1 MKHFKGGYMENL
13 KKLLLL
19 TISALLFSACTA
31 CGKSETPV
39 SESGSEN
46 QERLE
51 STVGEAGVSP
61 DKDGGVSGQGTE
73 AEPGGSAQ
81 ELVDSDFLAGASAL
95 CGSYF
100 KAGDFRYTMEIL
112 PGGPG
117 ERNTLSVTVNRRSME
132 PQDIERSNAVMG
144 LGVYR
149 LPYSSGISS
158 YSLANEMNGASGNT
172 AATMDMGVNQDGTVS
187 LSGNGEAAGI
197 YYRCEGNLELPEAFF
212 RPLNGTDLIGLDK
225 EQMRIIRNQ
234 FYAVYGRK
242 FQNEELNAYFE
253 AKPWYQGTT
262 EPEQFDDRLLGG
274 MIKRNI
280 SFLQAAENEYNA
292 NEAEKQKREYD
303 ALSPAPY
310 LSLLP
315 ESGEILVT
323 LASDREH
330 AEDKGIYYRAE
341 GTISVPVTL
350 TQEQYRR
357 LLDGEELLVS
367 TDELTG
373 EQKTL
378 KKAKEQE
385 YGEFVFGDEAEG
397 DYVMSSY
404 NAETGLYSLWAD
416 SADTRFKRVYQGDIY
431 VLKGACEEYYG
442 YFNMKREELKESA
455 GNYRVMDFDE
465 QGPYGPQE
473 YSGNVLVTDS
483 KGYVKALYFWG
494 D

>member
-1 MKHFKGGYMENL
+1 MKNS
-13 KKLLLL
+13 KKLILLI
-19 TISALLFSACTA
+19 ISALLLSACSA

-46 QERLE
+46 QERPE
-51 STVGEAGVSP
+51 SAVGEDGANP
-61 DKDGGVSGQGTE
+61 DKNGGDSGRGTE
-73 AEPGGSAQ
+73 RETGGTAQ
-81 ELVDSDFLAGASAL
+81 GLVDNEFSAGASAL

-117 ERNTLSVTVNRRSME
+117 ERNILSVTVNRRSME
-132 PQDIERSNAVMG
+132 PQDIERSNAAIG

-149 LPYSSGISS
+149 LPYSSGTLS
-158 YSLANEMNGASGNT
+158 YTITNEMNGVSGNT
-172 AATMDMGVNQDGTVS
+172 GAAMDLSVNQDGTVS
-187 LSGNGEAAGI
+187 LSGTGEAAGV
-197 YYRCEGNLELPEAFF
+197 YYTCEGNLELPEAFY
-212 RPLNGTDLIGLDK
+212 RPLNGTDLIGLNK

-280 SFLQAAENEYNA
+280 SFLQAAENEYDVYQA
-292 NEAEKQKREYD
+292 DKKKREYD

-310 LSLLP
+310 LPLLP

-341 GTISVPVTL
+341 GTIAVPITL
-350 TQEQYRR
+350 TQEQYQA
-357 LLDGEELLVS
+357 LADGGVLTVT

-378 KKAKEQE
+378 KKAKEQG
-385 YGEFVFGDEAEG
+385 YGEFVFGDEAQG

-404 NAETGLYSLWAD
+404 HAGTGLYSLWAD
-416 SADTRFKRVYQGDIY
+416 SADTRFKRVYQGDVY

>member
-1 MKHFKGGYMENL
+1 MKKTNKFII
-13 KKLLLL
+13 L
-19 TISALLFSACTA
+19 TISSLLLSACSA
-31 CGKSETPV
+31 CGKNETPV

-51 STVGEAGVSP
+51 STVEENGAEP
-61 DKDGGVSGQGTE
+61 DKNGGVSGQGTE
-73 AEPGGSAQ
+73 TEPGGTAQ
-81 ELVDSDFLAGASAL
+81 ELVDSDFPAGASAL

-149 LPYSSGISS
+149 LPYSSKTSS
-158 YSLANEMNGASGNT
+158 YTLTNEMNGVPGNT
-172 AATMDMGVNQDGTVS
+172 AAAMDLSVNQDGTVS

-197 YYRCEGNLELPEAFF
+197 YYTCEGNLELPEAFY

-242 FQNEELNAYFE
+242 FQNEELNAYFG
-253 AKPWYQGTT
+253 AKSWYQGTT
-262 EPEQFDDRLLGG
+262 EPEQFDDRPLGNL
-274 MIKRNI
+274 IKRNI
-280 SFLQAAENEYNA
+280 SFLQEAENEYDA
-292 NEAEKQKREYD
+292 NKAEEQKKEYA

-323 LASDREH
+323 LASDSEH
-330 AEDKGIYYRAE
+330 TEDKGIYYRAQ
-341 GTISVPVTL
+341 GTISVPITL

-357 LLDGEELLVS
+357 LLDGEELVVS

-378 KKAKEQE
+378 KKAKEQD

-404 NAETGLYSLWAD
+404 HSGTGLYSLWAD
-416 SADTRFKRVYQGDIY
+416 SADTRFKRVYHGDVY

-473 YSGNVLVTDS
+473 YSGNILVRDA

>member
-1 MKHFKGGYMENL
+1 MKKTNKFII
-13 KKLLLL
+13 L
-19 TISALLFSACTA
+19 TISALLLSACSA
-31 CGKSETPV
+31 CGKNETLV

-51 STVGEAGVSP
+51 STAEENGVEP
-61 DKDGGVSGQGTE
+61 DKNGGVSDQGTE
-73 AEPGGSAQ
+73 TEPGGTAQ
-81 ELVDSDFLAGASAL
+81 ELVDSDFPAGASAL

-132 PQDIERSNAVMG
+132 SQDIERSNAVMG

-149 LPYSSGISS
+149 LPYSSKTSS
-158 YSLANEMNGASGNT
+158 YTLTNEMNGVPGNT
-172 AATMDMGVNQDGTVS
+172 AAAMDLSVNQDGTVS

-197 YYRCEGNLELPEAFF
+197 YYTCEGNLELPEAFY

-242 FQNEELNAYFE
+242 FQNEELNAYFG

-262 EPEQFDDRLLGG
+262 EPEQFDDRPLGNL
-274 MIKRNI
+274 IKRNI
-280 SFLQAAENEYNA
+280 SFLQEAENEYDA
-292 NEAEKQKREYD
+292 NKAEEQKKEYA

-323 LASDREH
+323 LASDSEH
-330 AEDKGIYYRAE
+330 TEDKGIYYRAQ
-341 GTISVPVTL
+341 GTISVPITL

-357 LLDGEELLVS
+357 LLDGEELVVS

-378 KKAKEQE
+378 KKAKEQD

-404 NAETGLYSLWAD
+404 HSGTGLYSLWAD
-416 SADTRFKRVYQGDIY
+416 SADTRFKRVYQGDVY

-473 YSGNVLVTDS
+473 YSGNILVRDA

>member
-1 MKHFKGGYMENL
+1 MKKSEKMI
-13 KKLLLL
+13 LLAV
-19 TISALLFSACTA
+19 SALLLSVCTA

-51 STVGEAGVSP
+51 STAGESGGTS
-61 DKDGGVSGQGTE
+61 DKDGGASDRGTE
-73 AEPGGSAQ
+73 TGAGEETPDLLENGVS
-81 ELVDSDFLAGASAL
+81 AGASAL
-95 CGSYF
+95 CSSYF
-100 KAGDFRYTMEIL
+100 KAGDFRYTMEIV
-112 PGGPG
+112 PGGPE
-117 ERNTLSVTVNRRSME
+117 ERDTLSVTVNKRSME
-132 PQDIERSNAVMG
+132 PQDWERSNAAMG

-149 LPYSSGISS
+149 LPYSNGISS
-158 YSLANEMNGASGNT
+158 YSLTNEMKGAAGTT
-172 AATMDMGVNQDGTVS
+172 ADAMELSINPDGTVS
-187 LSGNGEAAGI
+187 LDGNGEAAGI
-197 YYRCEGNLELPEAFF
+197 YYTCEDNLELPESFY

-225 EQMRIIRNQ
+225 ERMRIIRNQ

-242 FQNEELNAYFE
+242 FQNEELNAYFG
-253 AKPWYQGTT
+253 AKPWYQGTA
-262 EPEQFDDRLLGG
+262 EPAQFDDRLLGG
-274 MIKRNI
+274 LIKRNI
-280 SFLQAAENEYNA
+280 SFLQEAENEFDA
-292 NEAEKQKREYD
+292 NEAEKQKQEYD

-315 ESGEILVT
+315 TSGEILVT
-323 LASDREH
+323 LAPDREH

-341 GTISVPVTL
+341 GTISVPITL
-350 TQEQYRR
+350 TQKQYRA
-357 LLDGEELLVS
+357 LLDGEELAVT

-378 KKAKEQE
+378 KKSEEQE
-385 YGEFVFGDEAEG
+385 YGQFVFGDELEG

-404 NAETGLYSLWAD
+404 DSGTGLYSLWAD

-455 GNYRVMDFDE
+455 GNYRVMDFED
-465 QGPYGPQE
+465 QSPYGPQE
-473 YSGNVLVTDS
+473 YSGNVLVRDS

>member
-1 MKHFKGGYMENL
+1 MI
-13 KKLLLL
+13 L
-19 TISALLFSACTA
+19 TISALLLSACSA

-51 STVGEAGVSP
+51 RTAGENVAEP
-61 DKDGGVSGQGTE
+61 DKNSGVSGQGTE
-73 AEPGGSAQ
+73 TEPGGTAQ
-81 ELVDSDFLAGASAL
+81 ELVDSDFPAGASAL
-95 CGSYF
+95 CSSYF

-117 ERNTLSVTVNRRSME
+117 ERNTLSVTVNKRSTE
-132 PQDIERSNAVMG
+132 PQDWERSNAALG

-149 LPYSSGISS
+149 LSYSSKTSS
-158 YSLANEMNGASGNT
+158 YTLTNEMNGASGNT
-172 AATMDMGVNQDGTVS
+172 EAAMDLSVNQDGTVS

-197 YYRCEGNLELPEAFF
+197 YYTCEGNLELPEAFY

-242 FQNEELNAYFE
+242 FQNEELNAYFG

-262 EPEQFDDRLLGG
+262 EPEQFDDRLLGNL
-274 MIKRNI
+274 IKRNI
-280 SFLQAAENEYNA
+280 SFLQEAENEYDA
-292 NEAEKQKREYD
+292 NKAEQQKKEYA

-323 LASDREH
+323 LASDSEH
-330 AEDKGIYYRAE
+330 TEDKGIYYRAQ
-341 GTISVPVTL
+341 GTISVPITL

-357 LLDGEELLVS
+357 LSDGDELVVS

-378 KKAKEQE
+378 KKAKEQD

-404 NAETGLYSLWAD
+404 HPGTGLYSLWAD
-416 SADTRFKRVYQGDIY
+416 SADTRFKRVYQGDVY

-473 YSGNVLVTDS
+473 YSGNILVRDA

>member
-1 MKHFKGGYMENL
+1 MKKTNKL
-13 KKLLLL
+13 IIVSISVLLLS
-19 TISALLFSACTA
+19 TCSA

-51 STVGEAGVSP
+51 NTERENGAEP
-61 DKDGGVSGQGTE
+61 DKNGVGSGRRTE
-73 AEPGGSAQ
+73 TETEETTQNAMDNEFEFP
-81 ELVDSDFLAGASAL
+81 AGASAL
-95 CGSYF
+95 CSSYF

-117 ERNTLSVTVNRRSME
+117 ERNTLSVTVNKRSME
-132 PQDIERSNAVMG
+132 PQDWERSNAVLG

-149 LPYSSGISS
+149 LPYSSKTSS
-158 YSLANEMNGASGNT
+158 YSLTNEMDGAAGNT
-172 AATMDMGVNQDGTVS
+172 AAAVELSVNRDGTVS
-187 LSGNGEAAGI
+187 LNGNGGAAGI
-197 YYRCEGNLELPEAFF
+197 YYTCKENLELPEAFY
-212 RPLNGTDLIGLDK
+212 RPLNGADLIGLNK

-242 FQNEELNAYFE
+242 FQNEELNAYFG

-262 EPEQFDDRLLGG
+262 DPAQFDDRLLGNL
-274 MIKRNI
+274 IKRNI
-280 SFLQAAENEYNA
+280 SFLQ
-292 NEAEKQKREYD
+292 EAEDDYDANKAKEQKREYD

-330 AEDKGIYYRAE
+330 TEDRGIYYKAE
-341 GTISVPVTL
+341 GTISVPITL
-350 TQEQYRR
+350 TREQYRR
-357 LLDGEELLVS
+357 LSDGEELVVS

-378 KKAKEQE
+378 KKAIDQE

-404 NAETGLYSLWAD
+404 NPGTGLYSLWAD
-416 SADTRFKRVYQGDIY
+416 SADTRFKRVYQGDVY

-473 YSGNVLVTDS
+473 YSGNVLVRDA